1 MAPPLRLAGDP
12 LAGDLASTELDLEP
26 GLVYK
31 LDVDLDLVSP
41 PPDILRVARLPP
53 LLASNNFLVS
63 LTVSGAG
70 SSRSLTPNK
79 SPGDTGFIDVGFVV
93 STATGTGLDLM
104 LVDLVCLFV
113 VVNGVTGLLDRRAA
127 GFVENAFFAGKL
139 GEFVVDVAAPDMI
152 MFSLT
157 RAGLEERTWL
167 TGGGVGGSALD
178 SLGGKGGGDTLGGRA
193 SDVGSRK
200 DSVYTGLAASAAGE
214 LLVLLSMDNTST
226 L

>member
-1 MAPPLRLAGDP
+1 M
-12 LAGDLASTELDLEP
+12 
-26 GLVYK
+26 YK

-79 SPGDTGFIDVGFVV
+79 SPGETGFIDVGFVF
-93 STATGTGLDLM
+93 STATETGLDLM
-104 LVDLVCLFV
+104 LVDLDCLLV
-113 VVNGVTGLLDRRAA
+113 VVNEGMGLLDRSAA

-139 GEFVVDVAAPDMI
+139 GEFVVEPAAPEMT

-157 RAGLEERTWL
+157 RAGLEERT
-167 TGGGVGGSALD
+167 
-178 SLGGKGGGDTLGGRA
+178 
-193 SDVGSRK
+193 
-200 DSVYTGLAASAAGE
+200 
-214 LLVLLSMDNTST
+214 
-226 L
+226 